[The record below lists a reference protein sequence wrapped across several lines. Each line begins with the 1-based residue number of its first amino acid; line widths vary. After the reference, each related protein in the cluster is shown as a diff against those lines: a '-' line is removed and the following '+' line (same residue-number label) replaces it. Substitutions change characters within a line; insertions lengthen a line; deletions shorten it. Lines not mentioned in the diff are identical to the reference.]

1 MKLRDRLNTE
11 DKYNYLIEN
20 YKQFIKEEYEDIEE
34 LNKLEA
40 KGVQKFSRPNIQV
53 IKSSHKIIAG
63 YQEEILIATY
73 SVGYPL
79 EAVKEEYI
87 KLVDSLVPIWYS
99 NSGYVHMLWALSI
112 GIMLDIETEVFDKL
126 VELVKKDDPV
136 DYLIDYLI
144 HYRHPDWKIRDDFMF
159 PRPYVFTQKITQA
172 ENLAEATDLLKY
184 YLEKEWYQGQRGN
197 GWT

>member
-1 MKLRDRLNTE
+1 M
-11 DKYNYLIEN
+11 
-20 YKQFIKEEYEDIEE
+20 
-34 LNKLEA
+34 
-40 KGVQKFSRPNIQV
+40 
-53 IKSSHKIIAG
+53 
-63 YQEEILIATY
+63 
-73 SVGYPL
+73 GYPL

-126 VELVKKDDPV
+126 VDLVKKDDPV

-197 GWT
+197 GWYDLHKCNIDNYDGRIIEGNEWKKMMGFNNKGGGS